1 VTRPVRHIPLEDF
14 TKDPGAVFHQTV
26 AGGTSVIVEAPGGA
40 RAMLSPIP
48 DRTSPKA
55 RRAISDADFEAFL
68 ASAGSWSE
76 VDTEALKRAI
86 EESRN
91 LATRLPPDL

>member
-1 VTRPVRHIPLEDF
+1 MAGPVRHILLEEF
-14 TKDPGAVFHQTV
+14 TRDPDAVFHQTV
-26 AGGTSVIVEAPGGA
+26 AGGLSVIVEAPGGA
-40 RAMLSPIP
+40 RAMLTPIP
-48 DRTSPKA
+48 HRTSRKS
-55 RRAISDADFEAFL
+55 RRSISDADFEAFL
-68 ASAGSWSE
+68 ASAGSWSD